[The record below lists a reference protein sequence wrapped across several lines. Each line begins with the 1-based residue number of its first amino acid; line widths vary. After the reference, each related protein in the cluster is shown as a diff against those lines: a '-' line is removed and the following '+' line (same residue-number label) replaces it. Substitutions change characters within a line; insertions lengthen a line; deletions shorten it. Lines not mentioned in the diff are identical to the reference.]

1 MRRSIF
7 TKLTASF
14 FFFSMAIIG
23 FMWIISSSVLD
34 REFQSYLVEVNLSE
48 VEETFEEIAEM
59 YSSEAGFSAEEIRDI
74 RRISNR
80 RGYFIDILNQDGES
94 LLDSIAGKGGFQGEK
109 ALEGELEKQEFPL
122 EMEGGTGTVT
132 IAFRDVLSLKTEDMV
147 FKSAMRKSLG
157 FAGMFLLL
165 LSIVISY
172 FFSRKISTPIRRVKL
187 VAERIKDGEW
197 SQKYS
202 SPKSDPK
209 EIYELSESIDRMA
222 STLKAQEDMRKQLV
236 SDMAHELRTPIAVLK
251 SHLEAMIE
259 GIWDPSVERLE
270 DLYAEADMVNELVDR
285 LKDIHTLESGSQA
298 LNLEAVDLA
307 GELVSVASP
316 LVPMFEE
323 KGIEL
328 EVKADSGIKVK
339 LDKSKFKQIMY
350 NLILN
355 AYKYSGDGA
364 KVTVEVL
371 ETESGLELSVSDTGI
386 GISGEDLPLVFERFY
401 RGEKS
406 RNKEYGGTGLGL
418 TIVKALVEAHGW
430 NISAESKLGRG
441 SKFTI
446 AISRKSFANS

>member
-1 MRRSIF
+1 MKQSIF
-7 TKLTASF
+7 TKLTANF
-14 FFFSMAIIG
+14 LFFSAVIIG

-34 REFQSYLVEVNLSE
+34 REFESYLVDVKLSE
-48 VEETFEEIAEM
+48 VEETFKEIEDM
-59 YSSEAGFSAEEIRDI
+59 YISEAGFSAEELRDI

-94 LLDSIAGKGGFQGEK
+94 LLDASGGKGGFQGEK

-122 EMEGGTGTVT
+122 EMEDGTGTVS
-132 IAFRDVLSLKTEDMV
+132 IGFRDVLNLKAEDMV

-157 FAGMFLLL
+157 LAGLLL
-165 LSIVISY
+165 LMLSVLISY
-172 FFSRKISTPIRRVKL
+172 FFSRKISSPIRQVKL

-197 SQKYS
+197 SQRYS
-202 SPKSDPK
+202 SSKSDPK
-209 EIYELSESIDRMA
+209 EIYELSEAIEQMA

-259 GIWDPSVERLE
+259 GIWEPSMERLE

-285 LKDIHTLESGSQA
+285 LKDIHILESGSQI
-298 LNLEAVDLA
+298 LNIEIVDLSE
-307 GELVSVASP
+307 ELVSVTSP
-316 LVPMFEE
+316 LAPMFEE
-323 KGIEL
+323 KGLEL
-328 EVKADSGIKVK
+328 EIKADERVKVK
-339 LDKSKFKQIMY
+339 LDRSKFKQIVY
-350 NLILN
+350 NLVLN
-355 AYKYSGDGA
+355 AYKYSKDGA

-371 ETESGLELSVSDTGI
+371 ETESSLELIVSDTGI

-430 NISAESKLGRG
+430 SISAESELGSG
-441 SKFTI
+441 SKFKI
-446 AISRKSFANS
+446 VIPEKSFENS